1 MGFVNPVLE
10 VVLIMKKKLKIEIL
24 VDRPSLCLNKGTIL
38 NLVLEG
44 DALVN
49 LYHEQAMGYVNIIE
63 DSEIS

>member
-1 MGFVNPVLE
+1 
-10 VVLIMKKKLKIEIL
+10 MKKKLKIEIL